1 MLKLA
6 VLNECI
12 ALMGQAPL
20 TSISDNHPLRA
31 VALSTLDAK
40 NKNVQQPGYWFN
52 TETITLSP
60 DITGKVILPGDCLRV
75 LAPIGVSKRG
85 PILYDNKNS
94 TDLFT
99 SSVELE
105 IVRLL
110 DFETLEEPV
119 AEYVCA
125 LTIAWFQLQYDGDS
139 TKQTQCNRRV
149 EAARISLNAEQ
160 TRQGRANRIDSN
172 PTLSYLRSIRHTNR
186 YPIR

>member
-20 TSISDNHPLRA
+20 TSITDNHPLRA
-31 VALSTLDAK
+31 AALATLDAK
-40 NKNVQQPGYWFN
+40 NKNTQQPGYWFN
-52 TETITLSP
+52 TETITLTP
-60 DITGKVILPGDCLRV
+60 DLTGKVILPGDCIRV

-85 PILYDNKNS
+85 PILYDNGNS

-99 SSVELE
+99 APVELLV
-105 IVRLL
+105 VRLL
-110 DFETLEEPV
+110 DFEILEETV

-125 LTIAWFQLQYDGDS
+125 QTVAWFQLQYDGDS
-139 TKQTQCNRRV
+139 NKQTQCLRRA
-149 EAARISLNAEQ
+149 ETARINLNSEQ
-160 TRQGRANRIDSN
+160 TRQSRENRINSN

-186 YPIR
+186 YKIR